1 MLILTKI
8 EEIEKYLNQ
17 LNKERDQDYGTLLLS
32 LGLTIFGVI
41 FFAIFINIYVS
52 YHIVKPLLRLT
63 KIAEV
68 INKIEKR
75 ADSAEII
82 KKKIEIYPVKL

>member
-41 FFAIFINIYVS
+41 FLAIFINIYVS

-75 ADSAEII
+75 TNSAEII
-82 KKKIEIYPVKL
+82 KKKIEIFPVL